1 MEAIN
6 MAELK
11 LSCETMEIPEDCNVI
26 VGQSHFIKT
35 VEDIFEALV
44 TSSPSLKFGIAFC
57 EASIE
62 KLVRRDGNDAELI
75 ECAVRNA
82 LLIGAGHSFV
92 VVIKNGYPINV
103 LGRIKAVQEVCGIFA
118 ATANPLQILVAES
131 GQGRGVI
138 GVIDGGSPVGVEDD
152 AGELWRK
159 NLLRDVIGYKR

>member
-1 MEAIN
+1 MEAKN

-11 LSCETMEIPEDCNVI
+11 LSYETLEIPDECNVI

-35 VEDIFEALV
+35 VEDMFEALV

-62 KLVRRDGNDAELI
+62 KLVRRDGNDKELT
-75 ECAVRNA
+75 ECAVKNA
-82 LLIGAGHSFV
+82 LKIGAGHSFV

-118 ATANPLQILVAES
+118 ATANPLQIIVAES
-131 GQGRGVI
+131 EQGRGII

-152 AGELWRK
+152 AGERWRK
-159 NLLRDVIGYKR
+159 NLLREVIGYKR